1 MRSAIVLD
9 CVTANPMEVADDG
22 LEHRLGPLLPGGRL
36 SFKWGCVALLRRFY
50 GYPNRIRFYDPE
62 EVVSAIRDTDIDFL
76 LCRASL
82 FSLVA
87 IFEAALD
94 RMNARLAKLGYLDPR
109 RVCRVAL

>member
-1 MRSAIVLD
+1 MTGNSD
-9 CVTANPMEVADDG
+9 VT
-22 LEHRLGPLLPGGRL
+22 RLGKGCRL

-62 EVVSAIRDTDIDFL
+62 ELVSAIRDTGIDFL

>member
-1 MRSAIVLD
+1 MHLMNCRVARRRRSELD
-9 CVTANPMEVADDG
+9 SAKSSCG
-22 LEHRLGPLLPGGRL
+22 LLPSRRL

>member
-1 MRSAIVLD
+1 MGPGTQ
-9 CVTANPMEVADDG
+9 VTGNPTYQELATYRRANRVRG
-22 LEHRLGPLLPGGRL
+22 LLPVCRL
-36 SFKWGCVALLRRFY
+36 SFKWGCVALLRLFY
-50 GYPNRIRFYDPE
+50 AYPNRIRFYDPE
-62 EVVSAIRDTDIDFL
+62 ELVSAIRDTGIDFL

-109 RVCRVAL
+109 RVRRVAL